1 MALEIF
7 PQAFVLD
14 KSHEHTEF
22 TRGYTRAFS
31 RLLKAFDLRL
41 LLKNVRQTGRQTH
54 GERQV
59 ASKSRTP

>member
-22 TRGYTRAFS
+22 TRRYTHEFS
-31 RLLKAFDLRL
+31 HLVRAFDLRL
-41 LLKNVRQTGRQTH
+41 LLKNV
-54 GERQV
+54 
-59 ASKSRTP
+59 

>member
-22 TRGYTRAFS
+22 TRGYTREFS
-31 RLLKAFDLRL
+31 HLVRAFDLRL
-41 LLKNVRQTGRQTH
+41 LLKNV
-54 GERQV
+54 
-59 ASKSRTP
+59 